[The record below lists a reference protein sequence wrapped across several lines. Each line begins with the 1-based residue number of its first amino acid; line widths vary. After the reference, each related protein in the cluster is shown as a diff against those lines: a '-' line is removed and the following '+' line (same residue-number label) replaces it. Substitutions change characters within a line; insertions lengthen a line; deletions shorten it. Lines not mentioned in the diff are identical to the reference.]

1 MQAQSILPVRI
12 QVVAG
17 VELVFAVNQSITDGL
32 QSEFVSLV
40 LNLLLLSPA
49 HASTSLQRTCPT
61 GKHIS

>member
-1 MQAQSILPVRI
+1 MPVQI

-49 HASTSLQRTCPT
+49 HASTSLQQTCPT